1 MISCDNKENNNKCV
15 QLHNTCLCTKLK
27 KSKYSLLLMNKDV
40 VKCLDILDVVIMN
53 INLRIKKKSDT
64 VMK

>member
-1 MISCDNKENNNKCV
+1 MKKTTLNVFNFTTRVCV
-15 QLHNTCLCTKLK
+15 QNLK

-40 VKCLDILDVVIMN
+40 VKCLDILDVEIMN
-53 INLRIKKKSDT
+53 INLRIKKKSET